1 MPESEYAT
9 IVEATETK
17 SKQLNP
23 IAAILKGK
31 KGSALECLV
40 KASHCKLNK
49 SHGYITDI
57 AGRVIKISQ
66 LFEYHGIITTGGIRC
81 PECLESVSYDLL
93 FYHFEDHG
101 FKIEKI
107 FDLWKRNFNQWSYHN
122 STFTYLGEDI
132 EV

>member
-1 MPESEYAT
+1 MPESEYVA

-23 IAAILKGK
+23 IAAVLKGK

-57 AGRVIKISQ
+57 AGNVIKISQ

-81 PECLESVSYDLL
+81 PKCLEPVSYDLL
-93 FYHFEDHG
+93 FYHFDDHG
-101 FKIEKI
+101 FKLEKI
-107 FDLWKRNFNQWSYHN
+107 YDLFRRNFEQWSYRD
-122 STFTYLGEDI
+122 SKFYWQGSVI
-132 EV
+132 EI